1 LDTNNPIIRRKRHRK
16 DPRIRLREGARTRS
30 IKRGWGFK
38 IDKFKDLKPIPK
50 KCPILDIPLFIG
62 DGNSTDNSPTLDRV
76 GNQEF
81 YYSKKDKYG
90 RYKGNVQVISRKANQ
105 MKSNSSFEDVEK
117 LYFSLDSVREKCYY
131 YAVPKK
137 QLEEDTEL
145 LGLITNKMKEKTENG
160 KIKVFYSIHSTD
172 YEQLYCYV
180 LAKSSQVQ

>member
-117 LYFSLDSVREKCYY
+117 LYFY
-131 YAVPKK
+131 
-137 QLEEDTEL
+137 EL
-145 LGLITNKMKEKTENG
+145 LREAKGNPYKMREHILESLQNCINKEREEK
-160 KIKVFYSIHSTD
+160 
-172 YEQLYCYV
+172 
-180 LAKSSQVQ
+180 

>member
-1 LDTNNPIIRRKRHRK
+1 MDTNNPIIRRKRHRK

-90 RYKGNVQVISRKANQ
+90 RYKGNVQIISRKANQ

-117 LYFSLDSVREKCYY
+117 LYFY
-131 YAVPKK
+131 
-137 QLEEDTEL
+137 EL
-145 LGLITNKMKEKTENG
+145 LRKARGNPYKMRERILKALQNCINKEKSNG
-160 KIKVFYSIHSTD
+160 
-172 YEQLYCYV
+172 
-180 LAKSSQVQ
+180 

>member
-1 LDTNNPIIRRKRHRK
+1 MDTNNPIIRRKRHRK

-117 LYFSLDSVREKCYY
+117 LYFY
-131 YAVPKK
+131 
-137 QLEEDTEL
+137 EL
-145 LGLITNKMKEKTENG
+145 LRKARGNPYKMREHILESLQNCINKEREEK
-160 KIKVFYSIHSTD
+160 
-172 YEQLYCYV
+172 
-180 LAKSSQVQ
+180 

>member
-1 LDTNNPIIRRKRHRK
+1 MNNSNNPKIRRKRHRK

-30 IKRGWGFK
+30 IKKGWKFK

-90 RYKGNVQVISRKANQ
+90 RYKGNVQIISRKANQ
-105 MKSNSSFEDVEK
+105 MKSNSSFDDVEK
-117 LYFSLDSVREKCYY
+117 LYFY
-131 YAVPKK
+131 
-137 QLEEDTEL
+137 EL
-145 LGLITNKMKEKTENG
+145 LRKARGNPYKMRGHILEALQNCINKE
-160 KIKVFYSIHSTD
+160 Y
-172 YEQLYCYV
+172 
-180 LAKSSQVQ
+180 